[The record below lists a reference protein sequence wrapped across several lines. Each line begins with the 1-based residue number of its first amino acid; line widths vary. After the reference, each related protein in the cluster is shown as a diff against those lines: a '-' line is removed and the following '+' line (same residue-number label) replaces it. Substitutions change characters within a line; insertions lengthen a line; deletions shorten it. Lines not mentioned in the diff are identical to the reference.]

1 MKFLLA
7 NQTDSHAISKSA
19 IPTLHLA
26 VCYGCKG
33 VFFFLYFFLFG
44 VFDTLWRTDA
54 EKNENHT
61 PDEIFDKKIFWKP
74 MRWEVKN
81 FSSSPFLVLL
91 SRLVLFLKFSYSSPI
106 FYFIFFFCSRL
117 AWFNFLRRSFLH
129 DIVCII
135 SIPFK
140 LPFFLS
146 IKVLGNFY
154 FWKTKNKKSLIDY
167 LTQITKI
174 ITFLFSIPLL
184 KALK

>member
-1 MKFLLA
+1 MGA
-7 NQTDSHAISKSA
+7 R
-19 IPTLHLA
+19 
-26 VCYGCKG
+26 
-33 VFFFLYFFLFG
+33 VFFFFIFFFCLGFSILCEG
-44 VFDTLWRTDA
+44 PTQK
-54 EKNENHT
+54 KNENHT

-91 SRLVLFLKFSYSSPI
+91 SRLVLFLKFSYSSPT